1 MRKPI
6 QDRWPLSFA
15 LLGVVA
21 LLSLGAR
28 GCPPATPEIPVGTDC
43 WETNPD
49 ATVWTHK
56 GAFPA
61 GFFGGDPKSNA
72 IPHPPELHFAGNP
85 LTPDEVKAC
94 GCPEKV
100 DTKVKWLNRHGDET
114 TDIRHAVT
122 QVVELTTK
130 VDTCV
135 RREQRA
141 EFPGK
146 GASAK
151 VDIELLQLSLKSA
164 SPITVEYK
172 DGSTKLFDAF
182 VTESATQKK
191 GSMTFTAKNI
201 ANGKAQGDMK
211 LGSLPIFFEVVFKA
225 QDGSFTTPPVTGSL
239 NFKGTAGSFS
249 QT

>member
-172 DGSTKLFDAF
+172 DVAAF
-182 VTESATQKK
+182 SILVLVLIFRPTGLLGKPDIEKIRPIVYSPEAQKYHGIGK
-191 GSMTFTAKNI
+191 FI
-201 ANGKAQGDMK
+201 GKAFEIGKK
-211 LGSLPIFFEVVFKA
+211 L
-225 QDGSFTTPPVTGSL
+225 
-239 NFKGTAGSFS
+239 
-249 QT
+249 